1 MHEKVCPQVSGNGH
15 LRPGLFKHSNIK
27 KNKNSHNHT
36 PNLWKEA
43 ARAKKKKLIMAAA
56 TMGSCK
62 RTKVINRVMTNILQS
77 AMPEAQAE
85 LRKLPGLGQAIQCE
99 RKKVPGI
106 SGTVPKT
113 LEDIMEKLPD

>member
-1 MHEKVCPQVSGNGH
+1 MHEKVCPQVSGTGH
-15 LRPGLFKHSNIK
+15 LRPCPLKHSNIK

-43 ARAKKKKLIMAAA
+43 ARAEKKKLIMTAA

-62 RTKVINRVMTNILQS
+62 RTKVITRVMTNILQS